1 MQGLVKNDMEISLV
15 DMVGKIIETKT
26 IFKGQTIAYFDVS
39 TVYSGT
45 YFVKVSIGD
54 LVTTSKV
61 VVQ

>member
-1 MQGLVKNDMEISLV
+1 MEISLV